1 MGNLEVKNLTP
12 NMYASICPNI
22 SAAGFSLGLS
32 YRNFLELTKHILIDD
47 FLDESVNDDVWR
59 IYEQKTFNEIT
70 QTQYN
75 FNYCYWRDSVVLVF
89 DGNNFE
95 LESIQ
100 LYSGYRGTLFNE
112 FCVGDKLSKIHE
124 KYELF
129 FYADMHYLVDS
140 SLECESDGEPNL
152 IKGIAL
158 KTDYLVEYSDACS
171 DHIIEQIN
179 VFRA

>member
-12 NMYASICPNI
+12 NVNASICPNV
-22 SAAGFSLGLS
+22 SAAGFSLGLH
-32 YRNFLELTKHILIDD
+32 YKKFLELTKHILIDD
-47 FLDESVNDDVWR
+47 FLNEPVNDDVWR
-59 IYEQKTFNEIT
+59 IYEQKVFNEIT
-70 QTQYN
+70 QTHYS

-89 DGNNFE
+89 NGNNLE

-100 LYSGYRGTLFNE
+100 LYSSYKGMLFNE
-112 FCVGDKLSKIHE
+112 FHIGDKLSKVHK
-124 KYELF
+124 KYKLF

-140 SLECESDGEPNL
+140 SLECESDEESNL

-158 KTDYLVEYSDACS
+158 KTDYLVEYSDVCS